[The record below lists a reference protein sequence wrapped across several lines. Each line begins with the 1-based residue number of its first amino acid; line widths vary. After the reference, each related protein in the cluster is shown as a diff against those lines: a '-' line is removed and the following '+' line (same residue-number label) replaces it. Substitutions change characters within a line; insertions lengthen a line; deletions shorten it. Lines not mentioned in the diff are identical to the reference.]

1 MQTLTAVRFT
11 ALLVG
16 TAACSQYT
24 SATQPDTILCTP
36 VRTRS
41 RRGIDMRAVLALIP
55 MLGSLIL
62 AAVGCHGAVISA
74 EPDLKV
80 GGTIAG
86 IVRATDGTMPL
97 VTRKVTVT
105 NAASGATFET
115 TTGVNGG
122 YTIKVPEEGR
132 YRIEV
137 ELRDGEVVAKGP
149 GETVINNG
157 DLDPGRDFEIT
168 VGKVAKRGSL

>member
-1 MQTLTAVRFT
+1 MQTLTLTAVRFT

-24 SATQPDTILCTP
+24 SAAQPDTNLCNP
-36 VRTRS
+36 ART
-41 RRGIDMRAVLALIP
+41 RRGIEMRAVFALIP

-62 AAVGCHGAVISA
+62 AAAGCHGAVISA
-74 EPDLKV
+74 EPELKV

-132 YRIEV
+132 YRIAV
-137 ELRDGEVVAKGP
+137 ELRDGEVIAKGP

-168 VGKVAKRGSL
+168 VGKVARKGSL

>member
-1 MQTLTAVRFT
+1 
-11 ALLVG
+11 
-16 TAACSQYT
+16 
-24 SATQPDTILCTP
+24 
-36 VRTRS
+36 
-41 RRGIDMRAVLALIP
+41 MRAVLALIP

-74 EPDLKV
+74 EPELKV

-168 VGKVAKRGSL
+168 VGKVAKKGSL